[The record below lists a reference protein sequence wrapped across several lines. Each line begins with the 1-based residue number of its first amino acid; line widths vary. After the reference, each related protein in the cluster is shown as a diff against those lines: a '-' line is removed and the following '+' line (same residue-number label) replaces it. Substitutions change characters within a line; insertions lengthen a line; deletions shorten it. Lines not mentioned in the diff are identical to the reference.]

1 MACCELHDDNEAS
14 LLINHDLTWIWFAG
28 CSHKPDKQ
36 QHTPVNAM
44 EYITRKFKKNIKET
58 KQLLCDRLNV
68 DINDYRIHSA
78 DKNNITDTRRTGNIR

>member
-1 MACCELHDDNEAS
+1 
-14 LLINHDLTWIWFAG
+14 
-28 CSHKPDKQ
+28 
-36 QHTPVNAM
+36 M